1 MVTQADVLRYLNSLD
16 FPASRDDIVNEA
28 EREGAS
34 PEVVRALR
42 AMPPVDYANKYEVAR
57 SAGTDLAPEET
68 SAEKAVKARDRR
80 HERVA
85 ENLRQV

>member
-1 MVTQADVLRYLNSLD
+1 MVTQADVLRYLNRMD

-34 PEVVRALR
+34 EDVLRALR
-42 AMPPVDYANKYEVAR
+42 AMPPVDYANKMEVAR

-68 SAEKAVKARDRR
+68 SAEKAAKARDRR
-80 HERVA
+80 SPLVA
-85 ENLRQV
+85 EHLRRI